1 MLDNSAG
8 DSDLVAPTPPGREC
22 VSIIGWIVLGL
33 VAGLIAK
40 WIMPGKD
47 PGGLIVSI
55 LLGIG
60 GAFVGG
66 YLATALGVGSG
77 VDGLNFGSFVTAII
91 GALVLLYGYR
101 LVKGRS
107 G

>member
-1 MLDNSAG
+1 M
-8 DSDLVAPTPPGREC
+8 
-22 VSIIGWIVLGL
+22 SIIGWIVLGL

-66 YLATALGVGSG
+66 YLATALGLGSG
-77 VDGLNFGSFVTAII
+77 VDGLNIPSFITAIA
-91 GALVLLYGYR
+91 GALVLLFAYR
-101 LVKGRS
+101 LIRNRS
-107 G
+107 